1 MSEKLEIYNLNSE
14 LIGIKDRK
22 KFYTEIKNEFKETG
36 KITKKVKRAGLL
48 LMNAKG
54 KIVLQKRNLS
64 KNENPG
70 LFDKTIGGHVEEG
83 DSYELTLIK
92 ECSEELGFPVSVL
105 SEEDFLRAIRKTDLR
120 IIGLFKEVDYQSNF
134 LSTRIS
140 QDNKKF
146 IQPYMQTSYIGYYN
160 GPMQFIDGESSG
172 IEMFYL
178 DELKKEIKNNPDKFT
193 EDLKFMI
200 KEYGKLLIPIN
211 KT

>member
-1 MSEKLEIYNLNSE
+1 MSEKLEIYDLNSE

-105 SEEDFLRAIRKTDLR
+105 SKEDFLRAIKKTDLR
-120 IIGLFKEVDYQSNF
+120 IIGLFREVDYQSNF

-140 QDNKKF
+140 QNNKKF

-178 DELKKEIKNNPDKFT
+178 DELKKEIKDNPNKFT

>member
-1 MSEKLEIYNLNSE
+1 MGEKLEVYDLDSE
-14 LIGIKDRK
+14 LIGIEDRK
-22 KFYTEIKNEFKETG
+22 EFYANIKKEFKKTG
-36 KITKKVKRAGLL
+36 KITKKVKRAVLL

-70 LFDKTIGGHVEEG
+70 LYDKTIGGHVEEG

-105 SEEDFLRAIRKTDLR
+105 SEEDFSRALRKTDLR
-120 IIGLFKEVDYQSNF
+120 IIGLFKEIDYQSNF

-140 QDNKKF
+140 QNNKQF
-146 IQPYMQTSYIGYYN
+146 IQPYMQTTYIGYYN

-172 IEMFYL
+172 IEMFHL
-178 DELKKEIKNNPDKFT
+178 DELKKEIKDNPKKFT

-200 KEYGKLLIPIN
+200 KEYEKFLVPI
-211 KT
+211 KQD